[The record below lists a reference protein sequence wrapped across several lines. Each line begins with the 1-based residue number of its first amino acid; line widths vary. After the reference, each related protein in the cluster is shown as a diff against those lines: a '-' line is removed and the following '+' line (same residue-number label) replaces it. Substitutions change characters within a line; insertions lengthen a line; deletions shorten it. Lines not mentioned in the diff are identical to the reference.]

1 MLHHASLEI
10 RRDDADAEVAFWGL
24 LGYPEIP
31 ALTEDLQR
39 RSRWLQDVGASGHQ
53 IHLVYEDEPTIL
65 RRAHLAVVR
74 DAYTDTLLAL
84 RDAGFEVVDREPY
97 WDSPR
102 AFVHSPAGHRIEVM
116 AFAPGGRGLRPP
128 A

>member
-10 RRDDADAEVAFWGL
+10 RAGDADAEVAFWTL

-31 ALTEDLQR
+31 ALTEKLAQS
-39 RSRWLQDVGASGHQ
+39 SRWLQDPASRNQ
-53 IHLVYEDEPTIL
+53 IHLVYEDAPAIP

-74 DAYTDTLLAL
+74 TDYEATLASL
-84 RDAGFEVVDREPY
+84 RAAGFEVLERERY

-116 AFAPGGRGLRPP
+116 GFAPRD
-128 A
+128 

>member
-1 MLHHASLEI
+1 VLHHASLEI
-10 RRDDADAEVAFWGL
+10 REDGADAEVAFWAL

-31 ALTEDLQR
+31 ALTPALGLT
-39 RSRWLQDVGASGHQ
+39 SRWLQDTGPSRHQ
-53 IHLVYEDEPTIL
+53 IHLVYEEEPTIL

-74 DAYTDTLLAL
+74 PAYDATLAAL
-84 RDAGFEVVDREPY
+84 RSAGFEVLEREPY

-116 AFAPGGRGLRPP
+116 AFAPRT
-128 A
+128 

>member
-10 RRDDADAEVAFWGL
+10 TEAGADAEVAFWAL

-31 ALTEDLQR
+31 TLTADLAR
-39 RSRWLQDVGASGHQ
+39 RSRWLQDGGASKNQ

-65 RRAHLAVVR
+65 RRAHLAIVCP
-74 DAYTDTLLAL
+74 AYDQTLAAL
-84 RDAGFEVVDREPY
+84 RAAGFEVVEREPY
-97 WDSPR
+97 WESPR

-116 AFAPGGRGLRPP
+116 AFAPLT
-128 A
+128 

>member
-10 RRDDADAEVAFWGL
+10 GRDGADAEVAFWTL

-31 ALTEDLQR
+31 ALTAKLAQS
-39 RSRWLQDVGASGHQ
+39 SRWLQDPGSRNQ
-53 IHLVYEDEPTIL
+53 IHLVYEDTPTIL

-74 DAYTDTLLAL
+74 ADYDATLAAL
-84 RDAGFEVVDREPY
+84 RGAGFEVLEREPY

-102 AFVHSPAGHRIEVM
+102 AFVHSPAGHRIEIM
-116 AFAPGGRGLRPP
+116 AFAPRG
-128 A
+128 

>member
-10 RRDDADAEVAFWGL
+10 TREGADAEVAFWAL
-24 LGYPEIP
+24 LGYEEIA
-31 ALTEDLQR
+31 ALTPSLAA
-39 RSRWLQDVGASGHQ
+39 RSRWVQDASGASRHQ
-53 IHLVYEDEPTIL
+53 IHLVYEAEPTIL

-74 DAYTDTLLAL
+74 PAYDETLAAL
-84 RDAGFEVVDREPY
+84 RAAGFAVLEREPY

-116 AFAPGGRGLRPP
+116 AFAPRD
-128 A
+128 

>member
-10 RRDDADAEVAFWGL
+10 REDGADAAVAFWAL

-31 ALTEDLQR
+31 ALTPALAR
-39 RSRWLQDVGASGHQ
+39 SSRWLQDAGGSRQQ
-53 IHLVYEDEPTIL
+53 IHLVYEDAPTIL
-65 RRAHLAVVR
+65 RRAHLAIVR
-74 DAYTDTLLAL
+74 SAYDETLAAL
-84 RDAGFEVVDREPY
+84 RSAGFAVVEREPY

-116 AFAPGGRGLRPP
+116 AFAPRT
-128 A
+128 